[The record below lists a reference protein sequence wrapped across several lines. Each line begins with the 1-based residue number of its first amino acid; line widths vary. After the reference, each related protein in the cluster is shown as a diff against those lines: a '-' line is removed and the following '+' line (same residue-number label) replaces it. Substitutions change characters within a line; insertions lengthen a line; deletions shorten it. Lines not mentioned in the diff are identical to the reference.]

1 MFQLFK
7 KHGVARLGADAAKD
21 ADLRAAVPS
30 RAVKKSSVYNR
41 VVADLSGLSPDALLA
56 KVAASFRVKLPPT
69 RRERR
74 SLRRRGIAPDICK
87 RKVRHV
93 TKFGRNGSLALGLP
107 LQCVRMPFV

>member
-1 MFQLFK
+1 M
-7 KHGVARLGADAAKD
+7 
-21 ADLRAAVPS
+21 
-30 RAVKKSSVYNR
+30 KSSVYNR

-87 RKVRHV
+87 RKIRHV
-93 TKFGRNGSLALGLP
+93 TKFSAETEALRLGFHFSAYACP
-107 LQCVRMPFV
+107 LCRGWHVRSG